1 MKIDKQKAKIDFLRD
16 RYKNY
21 FIVVFALLGSIVG
34 IAFQMMI
41 GKIPLWILS
50 ILVLGLFW
58 VLILFKS
65 MRELKNDILKLINE
79 LEEI

>member
-1 MKIDKQKAKIDFLRD
+1 MKIDKQKVKIDFLRD

-34 IAFQMMI
+34 IAFQVVI
-41 GKIPLWILS
+41 GKIPIWILS
-50 ILVLGLFW
+50 ILIIGILL

-65 MRELKNDILKLINE
+65 MKELKNDIIKLINE

>member
-34 IAFQMMI
+34 IAFQVII
-41 GKIPLWILS
+41 GKIPIWILS
-50 ILVLGLFW
+50 ILIVWLLF

-65 MRELKNDILKLINE
+65 MRELKNDIIKLINE

>member
-34 IAFQMMI
+34 IAFQVVI
-41 GKIPLWILS
+41 GKIPIWILF
-50 ILVLGLFW
+50 ILLVGLLL

-65 MRELKNDILKLINE
+65 MKELKSDIIKLINE
-79 LEEI
+79 LEEM